1 MSFWDEGPS
10 KTVRILIFVG
20 IGCVLP
26 GVFLGPLFSAVLAA
40 SKEQTDGRY
49 GSICLSRLR
58 IIGQAMSMYGEDN
71 DGRFPIANSWID
83 STFHYV
89 LKEDPKNVTENPYQ
103 CPTIS
108 KKRVGDYG
116 YSMNIIYSR
125 EELVKF
131 KETGHTAEPLIF
143 DADEVGRNAHSTIK
157 SLSLPPRHGEGKIN
171 NALYPDLSAKT
182 APPRFPEQKK

>member
-10 KTVRILIFVG
+10 KTVRTLIFVC

-26 GVFLGPLFSAVLAA
+26 SVVLGPLFAAVLTV
-40 SKEQTDGRY
+40 SEEQTDGRY

-58 IIGQAMSMYGEDN
+58 VIGQAMSMYGEDN
-71 DGRFPIANSWID
+71 DGRFPIAKSWID
-83 STFHYV
+83 STFHYI
-89 LKEDPKNVTENPYQ
+89 LKDDPKNVTENPYQ

-116 YSMNIIYSR
+116 YSMNIIYSS

-143 DADEVGRNAHSTIK
+143 DADEVGRNAHSTLK

-171 NALYPDLSAKT
+171 NSLYPDLSAKT
-182 APPRFPEQKK
+182 APPRFPEQTR